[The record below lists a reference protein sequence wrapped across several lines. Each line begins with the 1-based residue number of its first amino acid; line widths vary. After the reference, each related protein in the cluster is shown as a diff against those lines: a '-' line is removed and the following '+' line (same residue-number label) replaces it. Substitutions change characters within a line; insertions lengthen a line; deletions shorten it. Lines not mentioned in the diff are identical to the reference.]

1 MNTTKPERRH
11 EWKQIKSSFVIERLV
26 EGNVGD
32 RMLRDI
38 GVATDEP
45 YVPEGPFSVRGFF

>member
-1 MNTTKPERRH
+1 MNTTKAEQRR
-11 EWKQIKSSFVIERLV
+11 EWKEIKTSFVIERLP
-26 EGNVGD
+26 EGNTSA

>member
-1 MNTTKPERRH
+1 MSTTKREQRH
-11 EWKQIKSSFVIERLV
+11 DWKQIRSSFVIERLI
-26 EGNVGD
+26 EGNVSA

>member
-1 MNTTKPERRH
+1 MTTTKPERRH
-11 EWKQIKSSFVIERLV
+11 EWKQIKSSFVIERLI
-26 EGNVGD
+26 EGNVSD